1 MSFGYLAVEVRRV
14 LRSTRFLI
22 FSVAFPV
29 LLFLLYV
36 GIFAN
41 GDRAVVG
48 VLMVNMT
55 AFGALSAACS
65 PVAASRWSVPSGGN
79 GSCGSPRCPAP
90 ATSPPKASPQCC
102 SPCPPWCWCH

>member
-1 MSFGYLAVEVRRV
+1 MSFGYLAVEVRGV

-48 VLMVNMT
+48 VLIVNMT
-55 AFGALSAACS
+55 AFGALSAAIGKTGARTRAEAAK
-65 PVAASRWSVPSGGN
+65 VAEDRGWL
-79 GSCGSPRCPAP
+79 
-90 ATSPPKASPQCC
+90 
-102 SPCPPWCWCH
+102 